1 MHGGTAAEAGFDP
14 RAMLEATIEALGR
27 MDVSALE
34 ALIAE
39 AETMARMRV
48 RVSQADAEQAFAL
61 KAALGELLRSTE
73 RSLRML
79 RGLREAGV
87 RRIEEGGAWER

>member
-34 ALIAE
+34 ALSAE
-39 AETMARMRV
+39 AETVARMRV
-48 RVSQADAEQAFAL
+48 KVSRADAGRALAL
-61 KAALGELLRSTE
+61 KNALGELLRSTE

-87 RRIEEGGAWER
+87 RRIEEGGAWEL

>member
-1 MHGGTAAEAGFDP
+1 MHGGTVAESSFDP
-14 RAMLEATIEALGR
+14 RAILEATIEALGR

-34 ALIAE
+34 ALSAE
-39 AETMARMRV
+39 AETMARTRV
-48 RVSQADAEQAFAL
+48 RVSQTDAGRALAL
-61 KAALGELLRSTE
+61 KDALGELLRSTE